1 MVYMSGGIGVT
12 ARMASVVQ
20 LLVMIM
26 ATNVLSAMKN
36 LVASP
41 LKLRER

>member
-26 ATNVLSAMKN
+26 ATNVLSAMEN

>member
-12 ARMASVVQ
+12 ARRASVVQ

-26 ATNVLSAMKN
+26 ATNVLSAMEN
-36 LVASP
+36 LVASL